1 RWINWLIRLLVAFVR
16 NTPLIMQLM
25 FVYFIFA
32 GIPGLVNIP
41 ALVVGFIVI
50 GIHYSTY
57 MSESY
62 RAGIDAVPPGQHEAA
77 TALSLPP
84 VRKFTAVVLP
94 QALRATVPSLG
105 NYAVAM
111 FKDTPFLFAIS
122 VVELVTSAQQFG
134 AAKFAYTEAFTLAGI
149 VFLAASYPTSLSSND
164 WRSALPPTENTP
176 SAADAS
182 AASASSNPA
191 IEFKDVEK
199 SFGKNT
205 VLKNLNFT
213 VAPGERVTLI
223 GPSGSGKTTILRLV
237 MTLEELTNGYI
248 FVDGQPLTFEQ
259 RDGKRVE
266 LPKKR
271 TREITTRIGMV
282 FQQFNLFPN
291 MTVLENII
299 EAPVHVLGKSKAE
312 ASKEAKELLERVGL
326 AEKADEHPTR
336 LSGGQQQRVAIARAL
351 AMSPEIL
358 LLDEVTSALDPE
370 LVGDV
375 LAVLRDIAETTDIT
389 MLLVTHEMQFAR
401 DVSHRV
407 MMFDGGQ
414 VLE

>member
-1 RWINWLIRLLVAFVR
+1 
-16 NTPLIMQLM
+16 M
-25 FVYFIFA
+25 
-32 GIPGLVNIP
+32 
-41 ALVVGFIVI
+41 
-50 GIHYSTY
+50 
-57 MSESY
+57 
-62 RAGIDAVPPGQHEAA
+62 
-77 TALSLPP
+77 
-84 VRKFTAVVLP
+84 
-94 QALRATVPSLG
+94 
-105 NYAVAM
+105 
-111 FKDTPFLFAIS
+111 
-122 VVELVTSAQQFG
+122 
-134 AAKFAYTEAFTLAGI
+134 
-149 VFLAASYPTSLSSND
+149 
-164 WRSALPPTENTP
+164 PPTENIP
-176 SAADAS
+176 SATGETAPSAS
-182 AASASSNPA
+182 ATPA

-199 SFGKNT
+199 SFGKTT
-205 VLKNLNFT
+205 VLKDLNFS

-237 MTLEELTNGYI
+237 MTLEELTGGYI
-248 FVDGQPLTFEQ
+248 YIDGKPLTHTE

-266 LPKKR
+266 LPSKV
-271 TREITTRIGMV
+271 TRSMTTRIGMV

-312 ASKEAKELLERVGL
+312 ASKEAKALLEKVGL

-414 VLE
+414 VLEEGPPDQIFNNPEHERTRSFLSSVL